1 MTQLMIII
9 HRRSL
14 FYIVIEIQIIQR
26 KEKKVN
32 VLRYNFEMIVEKT
45 YIT

>member
-1 MTQLMIII
+1 MTQFMIII

-26 KEKKVN
+26 KEKK
-32 VLRYNFEMIVEKT
+32 K
-45 YIT
+45 